1 MNAIAVYILEGVLPY
16 RDTVGV
22 VVIGIFTLPDTTI
35 STGKEIAGYPGTL
48 LGSKKNQENT
58 PMRPV
63 GT

>member
-1 MNAIAVYILEGVLPY
+1 MYILEGVLPY

-35 STGKEIAGYPGTL
+35 STGKEIAGYPSTL
-48 LGSKKNQENT
+48 LGLEKNHKRPAT

-63 GT
+63 GI